1 MDAADEC
8 DYKTKRELVKTLA
21 DIKEDAT
28 IVRERVN
35 SLEAESDRHSKVH
48 EAVIKGQERHEEKLN
63 KLISASAGRARY
75 EQGLKHGVTG
85 LWVVLVSVAAAVVA
99 WFGKYTS

>member
-1 MDAADEC
+1 MDTDDEC

-28 IVRERVN
+28 IVRERVKT
-35 SLEAESDRHSKVH
+35 LEAISMKHDEAHIIVISKLDQQT
-48 EAVIKGQERHEEKLN
+48 KGLDKLV
-63 KLISASAGRARY
+63 SAAAGRERY